1 MSQNSESRELQLE
14 IEGVMKTLHNESYS
28 EWVKNFAINLP
39 QIWNESSAHELI
51 PKNKNFHLGNNSA
64 IVIGRGPSLK
74 LHNHLEILAKS
85 DYKGAIV
92 CTDGALELVLKSGIT
107 PDKFPKFYVITIDP
121 YKYAKIFYC

>member
-51 PKNKNFHLGNNSA
+51 PKNKNFHLENNSA

-74 LHNHLEILAKS
+74 LHNHLEILANKKHPKS
-85 DYKGAIV
+85 
-92 CTDGALELVLKSGIT
+92 
-107 PDKFPKFYVITIDP
+107 
-121 YKYAKIFYC
+121 